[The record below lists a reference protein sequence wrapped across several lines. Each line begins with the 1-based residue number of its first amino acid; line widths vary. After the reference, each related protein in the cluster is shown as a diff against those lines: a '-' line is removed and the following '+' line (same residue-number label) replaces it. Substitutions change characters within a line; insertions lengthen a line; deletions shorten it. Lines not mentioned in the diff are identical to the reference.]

1 MHQQLEIL
9 LQIQDLK
16 SQRRELGEHEREV
29 EEREFNID
37 IEDALAQLDTRI
49 TELEEE
55 LPAPVR
61 NRISRFANSPGA
73 RAVVPVLNGICYGCF
88 SALPTGMMSDLERND
103 RLNHCDHC
111 GRYLYVVS
119 G

>member
-37 IEDALAQLDTRI
+37 IEDALAQLDSRI

-61 NRISRFANSPGA
+61 NRIGRFAKSPGA

-88 SALPTGMMSDLERND
+88 SALPTAMMSDLERND
-103 RLNHCDHC
+103 RLNYCDHC
-111 GRYLYVVS
+111 GRYVYVVS
-119 G
+119 S

>member
-1 MHQQLEIL
+1 MHPQLEVL

-29 EEREFNID
+29 EEQEFHID
-37 IEDALAQLDTRI
+37 IDEALAQLETRI

-55 LPAPVR
+55 LPPAVR
-61 NRISRFANSPGA
+61 GRIRRYAQSAGA
-73 RAVVPVLNGICYGCF
+73 RVVVPVINGICYGCF
-88 SALPTGMMSDLERND
+88 SALPTATMSDIERND
-103 RLNHCDHC
+103 RLNHCEQC
-111 GRYLYVVS
+111 GRYLYVAA